1 MKGSSS
7 AAKYFTKVRT
17 KMFPNQTY
25 KSYGN
30 WKKFLYSRL
39 SYKYLQINRFF

>member
-1 MKGSSS
+1 MIKSSS
-7 AAKYFTKVRT
+7 VAKYFTKVRI

-30 WKKFLYSRL
+30 RKKIL
-39 SYKYLQINRFF
+39 